1 MNRSIPF
8 LLSFILLML
17 VACSNLPDIDPYI
30 TFNITRSV
38 DFPLSNVAQAGV
50 DTAIVVTSKID
61 TLKDYK
67 QQGSAAYL
75 LHTSKVTRV
84 YLHASDPNFTLD
96 HLVYARVLI
105 GADTIAFDSI
115 PQFTPDTFIMDVTE
129 VDITNYMRD
138 TSFDATLQFK
148 LSKPPSDPV
157 TITAGITIVHTALE
171 PVSK

>member
-1 MNRSIPF
+1 MNRSASF
-8 LLSFILLML
+8 LLLFALLML
-17 VACSNLPDIDPYI
+17 GSCSDLPEIDSYI

-38 DFPLSNVAQAGV
+38 DFSLSNVAQAGI
-50 DTAIVVTSKID
+50 DTAITVAGKID
-61 TLKDYK
+61 TLKDYSA
-67 QQGSAAYL
+67 QGSGAYL

-105 GADTIAFDSI
+105 GTDTIAFDSI
-115 PQFTPDTFIMDVTE
+115 PQFTPATFIMDGTGI
-129 VDITNYMRD
+129 DITNYMRD

-148 LSKPPSDPV
+148 LSKSLPDSV